1 MSLIFKHLG
10 VKRVKTQL
18 VFTLELLGVDLLK
31 GDPVGRSV
39 EDVHLREEEDN
50 FQISNDDS
58 ED

>member
-31 GDPVGRSV
+31 GDSIGRPI
-39 EDVHLREEEDN
+39 EDVYLKEEDD
-50 FQISNDDS
+50 I
-58 ED
+58 